1 MSYPLLHGLC
11 KAEAEAISRLS
22 PAASG
27 KVIREG
33 AGGDLTKAIDL
44 VAEEAA
50 VSYLLQEGFRGVLL
64 SEELGAKR
72 FAQGDQKRAETRRG
86 SAPPSGGAIPR
97 ERSLRGGASLV
108 LDPIDGTTNAVSGIS
123 FYSISA
129 ALADGPRLSDVFAGM
144 VMEIP
149 SGRVFY
155 AERGSGSTL
164 DGKGIRVQELPSP
177 DLPLGID
184 INVKGDRPKLE
195 RMLNVLLSAKHVR
208 CMGSAALELCYVAS
222 GGLSLYFDC
231 RDMLRVTDVAAAAI
245 IVREAG
251 GSVLD
256 LSGSDLDCKLDLGE
270 RISLVAGSRKSCEG
284 ALALFR
290 GD

>member
-1 MSYPLLHGLC
+1 MSYSLLHGLC
-11 KAEAEAISRLS
+11 RAEMEAISRLS
-22 PAASG
+22 PRASA

-50 VSYLLQEGFRGVLL
+50 VAYLLERGFSGVLL
-64 SEELGAKR
+64 SEEIGVKR
-72 FAQGDQKRAETRRG
+72 LAPGCGQKTEPPRR
-86 SAPPSGGAIPR
+86 SAPPNVAIPR
-97 ERSLRGGASLV
+97 EKSLWSGTSLV

-123 FYSISA
+123 FYSISV
-129 ALADGPRLSDVFAGM
+129 ALADGPKLSDVFAGM
-144 VMEIP
+144 VVELP

-155 AERGSGSTL
+155 AERGSGATL
-164 DGKGIRVQELPSP
+164 DGKEIRVPEIPSP
-177 DLPLGID
+177 DLPVGVD
-184 INVKGDRPKLE
+184 MNVKGDRSKLE
-195 RMLNVLLSAKHVR
+195 RMSKVLLSAKHLR

-222 GGLSLYFDC
+222 GGLSLYFDS
-231 RDMLRVTDVAAAAI
+231 RGMLRVTDIAAAAI

-251 GSVLD
+251 GSVLG
-256 LSGSDLDCKLDLGE
+256 LSGSDLDCKLDLRE
-270 RISLVAGSRKSCEG
+270 RASLVAGSRKACEE